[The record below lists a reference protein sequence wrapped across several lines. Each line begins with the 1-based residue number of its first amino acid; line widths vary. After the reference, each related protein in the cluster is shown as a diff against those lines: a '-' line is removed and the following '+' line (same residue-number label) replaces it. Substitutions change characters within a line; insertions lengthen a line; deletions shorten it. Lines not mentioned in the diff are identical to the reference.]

1 MSEQFQDPDPEEKE
15 EIDWSKINKENADR
29 IRKDLENE
37 RLDRAVEKERD
48 SQNLDKEAE
57 GLEDL
62 RDNEE

>member
-37 RLDRAVEKERD
+37 RLDRAVEKERG